1 MAGEFKTTLLREKFV
16 MSENGPAA
24 LKSEPV
30 IALSNRIV
38 LNLAGSPKEQP
49 ETYIIRSQNMH
60 SCARLAAAIA
70 KEYTE
75 RGAIMKRV
83 IPFYWRNLW
92 LDAIKGYEK
101 DWNPDIWGAI
111 YYKGR
116 VIFDHGEHHPFLD
129 IIEKCDAA
137 NQEDYT
143 KSVAFAEDAFRQA
156 GKDVTIKQD
165 SNIALIVTMKD
176 DVAQCGII
184 LRGAGKK
191 ATFNLI
197 VKPRPNGEAIRF
209 PTIMTTSALFLEGIQ
224 LAFAVGFANRK
235 REMGM
240 VDRYSDEDRKARRGA
255 ERLANLSGAINTI
268 EEKYQITY
276 RPERPDFQRMV
287 RESDEHAGKILA
299 EAEEDSE

>member
-1 MAGEFKTTLLREKFV
+1 MKGEFKTTLLREKFV
-16 MSENGPAA
+16 MTENGPAA
-24 LKSEPV
+24 LKAEPI

-38 LNLAGSPKEQP
+38 LSLEGSDKEQP
-49 ETYIIRSQNMH
+49 ETYIIRAQNMH

-101 DWNPDIWGAI
+101 DWNPDIWAAI

-116 VIFDHGEHHPFLD
+116 VIFEHGEHHAFLD
-129 IIEKCDAA
+129 IIEKCDAV

-143 KSVAFAEDAFRQA
+143 QSVAFAESAFQQA

-165 SNIALIVTMKD
+165 SNIALIVT
-176 DVAQCGII
+176 VRGNEAQCGII
-184 LRGAGKK
+184 LRGANKK
-191 ATFNLI
+191 ATFNLM
-197 VKPRPNGEAIRF
+197 VKPLPNGEPVRF
-209 PTIMTTSALFLEGIQ
+209 PTIMTGAALFLEGIQ
-224 LAFAVGFANRK
+224 LAYAVGFANRK
-235 REMGM
+235 RDMGM
-240 VDRYSDEDRKARRGA
+240 IDRYSDEDRKARRGA
-255 ERLANLSGAINTI
+255 ERLANLSSAIQTLEN
-268 EEKYQITY
+268 KYDIKY

-287 RESDEHAGKILA
+287 READEHAAKILA
-299 EAEEDSE
+299 EAEENAE